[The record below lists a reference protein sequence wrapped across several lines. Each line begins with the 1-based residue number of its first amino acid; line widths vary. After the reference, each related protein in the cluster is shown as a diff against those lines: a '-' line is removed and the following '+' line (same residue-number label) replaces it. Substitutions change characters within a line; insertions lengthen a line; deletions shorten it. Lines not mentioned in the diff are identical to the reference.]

1 LVCEVI
7 CSAAR
12 PSALICEWPTF
23 QGNYVVALTPERPET
38 SPNSEVDRDYWLA
51 YRPQFGAE
59 IPRGFYLETTRFLD
73 ESKADMFIIWAR

>member
-1 LVCEVI
+1 ML
-7 CSAAR
+7 
-12 PSALICEWPTF
+12 
-23 QGNYVVALTPERPET
+23 ALTPERPET
-38 SPNSEVDRDYWLA
+38 FPNSEVDRDYGLA